1 MYKVGDRVRIRQWE
15 NMKGEFGL
23 DEWGNIRTRVEFVDS
38 MRPLCGLKAIIRC
51 VRGDYIYLE
60 FPDRK
65 GLNADWNYSIDM
77 LEPVD
82 TITVK
87 IDPADKAAAHK
98 AVEEAIA
105 EHRRKACEWT
115 DEEITEAVKLSDEM
129 ILELH
134 HRHLSPVLGYKKSEN
149 KTVLHLA
156 KSNAESG
163 RRWKEY
169 TSSPRGDDP
178 FDYDIGRCVCLC
190 RATGREIPGFI
201 REKNRRAKR

>member
-1 MYKVGDRVRIRQWE
+1 MYKVGDKVRIVDHRTPRMNSTGMMDKWLGKVMTIRRVDDSKINLYKME
-15 NMKGEFGL
+15 EDRGEFDGYGWDWGDEMIAGL
-23 DEWGNIRTRVEFVDS
+23 VE
-38 MRPLCGLKAIIRC
+38 
-51 VRGDYIYLE
+51 
-60 FPDRK
+60 
-65 GLNADWNYSIDM
+65 
-77 LEPVD
+77 
-82 TITVK
+82 TITIE
-87 IDPADKAAAHK
+87 IDLNDKAAAHK

-105 EHRRKACEWT
+105 EHQRKASEWT
-115 DEEITEAVKLSDEM
+115 DEEIAEAVRLSDEM

-190 RATGREIPGFI
+190 RATGRELPKFI
-201 REKNRRAKR
+201 RDKNKGAKR

>member
-1 MYKVGDRVRIRQWE
+1 MRIVNHRTEKMNATGKMDKWLGKVMTIRKTGEGSSGPYKMEEDRDEHKGDGWFWHDGMIA
-15 NMKGEFGL
+15 GL
-23 DEWGNIRTRVEFVDS
+23 ANT
-38 MRPLCGLKAIIRC
+38 L
-51 VRGDYIYLE
+51 
-60 FPDRK
+60 
-65 GLNADWNYSIDM
+65 
-77 LEPVD
+77 
-82 TITVK
+82 TIE

-98 AVEEAIA
+98 AVETAIA
-105 EHRRKACEWT
+105 EHQRKVREWT
-115 DEEITEAVKLSDEM
+115 EAEIEEATRLSDEM

-156 KSNAESG
+156 KSDAESG

-190 RATGREIPGFI
+190 RATGRKIPAFI
-201 REKNRRAKR
+201 RNKNRGCR

>member
-1 MYKVGDRVRIRQWE
+1 MYKVGDKVRIVEHRARHMNPHGRMDKWLGKVMTIREVYDSEINPYKMEEDQQ
-15 NMKGEFGL
+15 EFCGNGWTWGDEMIAGL
-23 DEWGNIRTRVEFVDS
+23 AE
-38 MRPLCGLKAIIRC
+38 
-51 VRGDYIYLE
+51 
-60 FPDRK
+60 
-65 GLNADWNYSIDM
+65 
-77 LEPVD
+77 
-82 TITVK
+82 TITIE
-87 IDPADKAAAHK
+87 IDPNDKAAAHK

-105 EHRRKACEWT
+105 EHQRKACEWT
-115 DEEITEAVKLSDEM
+115 DEEIAEAVRLSDEM

-156 KSNAESG
+156 KSDAESG

-190 RATGREIPGFI
+190 KATGRKIPAFI
-201 REKNRRAKR
+201 WEKNRGRKK

>member
-1 MYKVGDRVRIRQWE
+1 MYKVGDRVRIVNHRTGHMNPDGEMDKWLGKVMTIRRVDEHLLNPYKMEEDQD
-15 NMKGEFGL
+15 EFGGGGWFWG
-23 DEWGNIRTRVEFVDS
+23 DEMIAGLADTLTVE
-38 MRPLCGLKAIIRC
+38 
-51 VRGDYIYLE
+51 
-60 FPDRK
+60 
-65 GLNADWNYSIDM
+65 
-77 LEPVD
+77 
-82 TITVK
+82 

-98 AVEEAIA
+98 AVEDAIA
-105 EHRRKACEWT
+105 EHQRKVCEWT
-115 DEEITEAVKLSDEM
+115 EAEIEEAARLSDEM

-156 KSNAESG
+156 KSDAESG

-190 RATGREIPGFI
+190 RATGRKIPEFI
-201 REKNRRAKR
+201 REKNRGYR